1 MRVSGV
7 VRLAR
12 DIELKYLPSGM
23 TVASFS
29 VVSSE
34 KYKEEEKACF
44 IDAVAFGKTAEIMN
58 QFLRKGSQ
66 VYIIGK
72 LNQESWEKDG
82 QKRSK
87 HTITVENMELI
98 GKKEDNAPQPQ
109 KTQPQPQQPQ
119 HEVDISEDEIPF

>member
-1 MRVSGV
+1 MLMRVSGV

-12 DIELKYLPSGM
+12 DIELKYSQSGM
-23 TVASFS
+23 AVASFS

-44 IDAVAFGKTAEIMN
+44 IDAVAFGKTAEIMK
-58 QFLRKGSQ
+58 QFLHKGSQ

-98 GKKEDNAPQPQ
+98 GKKEDSAPQPQ
-109 KTQPQPQQPQ
+109 PQPQPQQQ
-119 HEVDISEDEIPF
+119 CEVDISEDEIPF